1 MCCDLLLYFSHRFQV
16 KIVSR
21 HLPKGGVGK
30 TLSCFTSAFELA
42 FANPGKKILMV
53 DGDSQ
58 CNLTQLVLGST
69 VDLLVDEPGNYAQ
82 YFDCF
87 PDLPGLD
94 KKFVANCG
102 LRFDGR
108 WNLFLALLPA
118 MRPGMGTALK
128 TAQLISV
135 GTEQGNLFL
144 LPGSERMNELDVDL
158 ARAVVDPS
166 HAFRGQLGA
175 FYHLMRMTAAFYGI
189 DLIVLDLPPS
199 LSAWTRVAIMSSDCF
214 IVPFQPDFF
223 SMHAI
228 FALKHALQ
236 GWCVFFFLNRRLI
249 PPYRARYG

>member
-1 MCCDLLLYFSHRFQV
+1 MIYYFSHRFQV
-16 KIVSR
+16 NIVSR

-53 DGDSQ
+53 DGDAQ
-58 CNLTQLVLGST
+58 CNLTQLVLGHT

-87 PDLPGLD
+87 PNLPGLD
-94 KKFVANCG
+94 TEYIRTCNDQG
-102 LRFDGR
+102 RRFDGR

-118 MRPGMGTALK
+118 IRPGMGTALK

-135 GTEQGNLFL
+135 GMDNLFL
-144 LPGSERMNELDVDL
+144 LPGSERMYEVDEDL
-158 ARAVVDPS
+158 ARAAGDSS

-175 FYHLMRMTAAFYGI
+175 FYHLMRMTAAFYEI
-189 DLIVLDLPPS
+189 DLIVIDLPPS
-199 LSAWTRVAIMSSDCF
+199 LSAWTRVAIMSSDFF
-214 IVPFQPDFF
+214 IIPFQPDSF

-228 FALKHALQ
+228 FALKRVFLQ
-236 GWCVFFFLNRRLI
+236 GLCFFLNRMLI
-249 PPYRARYG
+249 PHLQGQQMG